1 MIGTEVINGHE
12 GDEYETERKEIDGYD
27 IVIESIPENEKGIMT
42 EEPIEVKYYY
52 RAKASVTVNHIDN
65 YTGKELLEIDSETK
79 AEVDSSVVING
90 HEGDEYNTSSK
101 SFKGYEL
108 REDKLP
114 TNANGYMS
122 KGDTVVNYYYSYKSS
137 VKVLYIE
144 KATGNNITDSVL
156 IEGYEGDSYKATAK
170 DVAGY
175 KLIEVP
181 GEESGKITKEQKT
194 LVYYYEKLSGGV
206 KVNYIDIHNNNML
219 GGDTITGI
227 VGDNFEANFKQ
238 FEGYELVIERL
249 PSNNKGTLQEGMIEI
264 NYYYRKIGTDTT
276 TPVITPP
283 TGDSIINGL
292 IVVAYTVL
300 AVNVITLIKKK
311 KHAKK

>member
-1 MIGTEVINGHE
+1 
-12 GDEYETERKEIDGYD
+12 
-27 IVIESIPENEKGIMT
+27 
-42 EEPIEVKYYY
+42 
-52 RAKASVTVNHIDN
+52 
-65 YTGKELLEIDSETK
+65 
-79 AEVDSSVVING
+79 
-90 HEGDEYNTSSK
+90 
-101 SFKGYEL
+101 
-108 REDKLP
+108 
-114 TNANGYMS
+114 
-122 KGDTVVNYYYSYKSS
+122 
-137 VKVLYIE
+137 
-144 KATGNNITDSVL
+144 
-156 IEGYEGDSYKATAK
+156 
-170 DVAGY
+170 
-175 KLIEVP
+175 
-181 GEESGKITKEQKT
+181 
-194 LVYYYEKLSGGV
+194 
-206 KVNYIDIHNNNML
+206 ML

-300 AVNVITLIKKK
+300 VVNVITLIKKK